1 MRRPTSTSPWI
12 WWTMTS
18 PSFTRLA
25 SVTAS
30 TKRQDAVVDGLSGG
44 METKITSLKCMP
56 IDPITPE
63 VAQTAGIEAWVGLFQ
78 TMTQGSL
85 DIDNG
90 DQFIVGSVTYKVRAA
105 VDWYWSP
112 TVDNTTLIILEK
124 LA

>member
-1 MRRPTSTSPWI
+1 MVNG
-12 WWTMTS
+12 
-18 PSFTRLA
+18 LA
-25 SVTAS
+25 
-30 TKRQDAVVDGLSGG
+30 GG
-44 METKITSLKCMP
+44 METKIASLKCLP
-56 IDPITPE
+56 LDPLTPE
-63 VAQTAGIEAWVGLFQ
+63 TAQAIYKTVELEAWVGLYQ

-124 LA
+124 LV